1 MKGYFARVEP
11 QAKKRI
17 HYMLYFTLRDQ
28 RDVQREL
35 GLPIKLPS
43 IGLCGSGRLSHTD
56 QMMSAFSKRPWLLWI
71 PSVKSGAHCFRLVFF
86 SHLDC
91 NSSFILWYPPVGSPI
106 FHTAQQSHTK
116 CGIVCGCLGELQSDK
131 VICCYFSGQKY
142 TILCFY
148 GDQKVRPRKST
159 QTLKGTWCLYFRIFF
174 WRCISW

>member
-28 RDVQREL
+28 QDVQREL

-86 SHLDC
+86 
-91 NSSFILWYPPVGSPI
+91 FPPFGL
-106 FHTAQQSHTK
+106 QQSLHIVISPCRQSHFSYCPTK
-116 CGIVCGCLGELQSDK
+116 SHKMWNCLW
-131 VICCYFSGQKY
+131 
-142 TILCFY
+142 
-148 GDQKVRPRKST
+148 RPWRIAEWQGYLLLLLWSKIYYLMFLWRPKS
-159 QTLKGTWCLYFRIFF
+159 QA
-174 WRCISW
+174 